1 MAGFLERLFV
11 TRDDGS
17 RCRKIAAGV
26 GACKLMTSAS
36 AFFPALTHAEK
47 HAEKHAKK
55 HVERHAEMHV
65 KKQAKGVSFDRAG
78 EWALVKGPAPGGC
91 PAA

>member
-1 MAGFLERLFV
+1 MPQDSRWGGGLQIDDFRFGF
-11 TRDDGS
+11 S
-17 RCRKIAAGV
+17 
-26 GACKLMTSAS
+26 
-36 AFFPALTHAEK
+36 PALTHAKK
-47 HAEKHAKK
+47 HVEKHAKK

-78 EWALVKGPAPGGC
+78 EWVFVKGPAPVGC

>member
-26 GACKLMTSAS
+26 GACKSTTSAS
-36 AFFPALTHAEK
+36 AFFPALTHAK
-47 HAEKHAKK
+47 KHAKK
-55 HVERHAEMHV
+55 HVEKHAEMHG
-65 KKQAKGVSFDRAG
+65 KKQATRVSFDRAG
-78 EWALVKGPAPGGC
+78 EWVFVKGPAPGGC